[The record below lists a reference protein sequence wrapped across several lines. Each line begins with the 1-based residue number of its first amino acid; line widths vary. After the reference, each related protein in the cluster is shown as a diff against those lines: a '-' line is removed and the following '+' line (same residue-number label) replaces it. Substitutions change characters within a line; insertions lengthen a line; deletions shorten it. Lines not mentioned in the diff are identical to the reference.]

1 MSMSDDLRQE
11 VRDFLAESKMSPGYF
26 GLQAVKNGR
35 LVERLEEGK
44 TITLKSAERIRTFIA
59 KRREERGQP

>member
-1 MSMSDDLRQE
+1 MSDDLRQE

-26 GLQAVKNGR
+26 GLRAVKNGR

-44 TITLKSAERIRTFIA
+44 TITLKTAERIRAFIEA
-59 KRREERGQP
+59 KRQERA